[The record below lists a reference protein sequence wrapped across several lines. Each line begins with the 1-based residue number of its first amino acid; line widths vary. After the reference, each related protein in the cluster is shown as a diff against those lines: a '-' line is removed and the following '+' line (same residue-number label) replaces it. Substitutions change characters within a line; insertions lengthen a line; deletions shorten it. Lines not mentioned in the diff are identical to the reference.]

1 MKTPRKFFYPVVAAI
16 MVIFGLYLGVNL
28 QPKVDMKRASK
39 FEEVLVALEEKY
51 VDSVNKDVLFN
62 DAINEMLHKLD
73 PHSRYIS
80 KDNLLKEQQEMQGS
94 FGGIGV
100 RFQRIND
107 TVCVILSMQ
116 NGPAYKAG
124 IRNGDQ
130 ILSINGNPFIGSKI
144 SNDMVME
151 KLRGEQNSP
160 VSVKILRDK
169 KILEINII
177 RGEIALETIDAY
189 FMMDSKMGYLK
200 INQFS
205 VPTYEEFQRATK
217 ELLNMGMQT
226 LILDLR
232 GNPGGVLD
240 VAVAIADEF
249 LEEGE
254 IIVSVKGKAIANRTD
269 YATSGGMLENTKLAV
284 LIDESSAS
292 AAEILAGAIQ
302 DNDRG
307 MLYGR
312 RTFGKG
318 LVQQDQILRDGS
330 SVRMTISRYYTP
342 SGRTIQ
348 RSYEGDYDS
357 YVRDESRFRKGE
369 LFYEDSIP
377 IDRSKPFKTKKGRTV
392 YGGGGIVPDV
402 FVPYDSSDV
411 SVLTSMLLTHQV
423 FSAYVFGY
431 LKTKKNPWNSVQS
444 LQRYVFSEAEWKN
457 FESLAQNQLKIND
470 LRLLLR
476 QDKRNLIA
484 YLKEEFSRQIWQESN
499 QIRFLLGRD
508 QEMNSAL
515 KNEKLRL

>member
-205 VPTYEEFQRATK
+205 VTTYEEFQRATK
-217 ELLNMGMQT
+217 ELLNMGMRT

-232 GNPGGVLD
+232 GNPGGVW
-240 VAVAIADEF
+240 
-249 LEEGE
+249 
-254 IIVSVKGKAIANRTD
+254 
-269 YATSGGMLENTKLAV
+269 M
-284 LIDESSAS
+284 
-292 AAEILAGAIQ
+292 
-302 DNDRG
+302 
-307 MLYGR
+307 
-312 RTFGKG
+312 
-318 LVQQDQILRDGS
+318 
-330 SVRMTISRYYTP
+330 
-342 SGRTIQ
+342 
-348 RSYEGDYDS
+348 
-357 YVRDESRFRKGE
+357 
-369 LFYEDSIP
+369 
-377 IDRSKPFKTKKGRTV
+377 
-392 YGGGGIVPDV
+392 
-402 FVPYDSSDV
+402 
-411 SVLTSMLLTHQV
+411 
-423 FSAYVFGY
+423 
-431 LKTKKNPWNSVQS
+431 
-444 LQRYVFSEAEWKN
+444 
-457 FESLAQNQLKIND
+457 
-470 LRLLLR
+470 
-476 QDKRNLIA
+476 
-484 YLKEEFSRQIWQESN
+484 
-499 QIRFLLGRD
+499 
-508 QEMNSAL
+508 
-515 KNEKLRL
+515 